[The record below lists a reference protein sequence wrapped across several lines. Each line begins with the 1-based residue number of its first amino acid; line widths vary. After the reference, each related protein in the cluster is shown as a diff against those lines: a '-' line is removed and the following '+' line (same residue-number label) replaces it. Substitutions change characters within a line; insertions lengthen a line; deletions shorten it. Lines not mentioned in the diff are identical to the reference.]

1 MKTEEKVR
9 DVASAQML
17 KAEHEQLKAEIEA
30 REGTFG
36 TIVNAGEE
44 MIDGGHYAH
53 EEVSIPTMSVNL
65 FIQFCILISHCC
77 MVICFFFFSFF
88 FVLLWDSKF
97 NK

>member
-36 TIVNAGEE
+36 TIVNSGEE

-53 EEVSIPTMSVNL
+53 DEVIKLITSMYP
-65 FIQFCILISHCC
+65 FIY
-77 MVICFFFFSFF
+77 VY
-88 FVLLWDSKF
+88 KYG
-97 NK
+97 

>member
-53 EEVSIPTMSVNL
+53 EEVIKLIISMYS
-65 FIQFCILISHCC
+65 FIY
-77 MVICFFFFSFF
+77 VYTK
-88 FVLLWDSKF
+88 D
-97 NK
+97 

>member
-53 EEVSIPTMSVNL
+53 DEVIKFIISINVPIYL
-65 FIQFCILISHCC
+65 
-77 MVICFFFFSFF
+77 
-88 FVLLWDSKF
+88 
-97 NK
+97 